1 MRHLINQIIKAK
13 SKSGL
18 SYYDLGEESGVCSST
33 IQRWLDSR
41 KGVPFL
47 HNFIAVANVLGYE
60 LKLVRVVDKP
70 ESE

>member
-1 MRHLINQIIKAK
+1 MESLINQIIKAK
-13 SKSGL
+13 AQSGL

-47 HNFIAVANVLGYE
+47 HNFIAVAQCLGYE
-60 LKLVRVVDKP
+60 LKLVRVVGRP